1 MGEINSYSVGRTY
14 NVLSD
19 ASSSTGT
26 TSSTEVILKSLSWTV
41 GQFDIGDV
49 VNIEAAF
56 SKQGTA
62 GGYFHAVY
70 YNTDNNL
77 TNARKV
83 FESSVNPT
91 DNSIY
96 IPSGLTYSNL
106 FCRLQVVLNDNSIG
120 GTFATFAKDPNRSYA
135 RASGVSPFGGD
146 GTYSTTTDLH
156 FSSTNVSGSSPFG
169 FFWQKIGTTEGL
181 TSIEWT
187 PPGAVTRYIH
197 FTGAVENSSDRLRC
211 EWAKISGLS
220 SGSFD
225 NSVSG

>member
-1 MGEINSYSVGRTY
+1 MGEINRYSIGRTY

-70 YNTDNNL
+70 YNTANNL
-77 TNARKV
+77 TNARKI

-91 DNSIY
+91 NDSLY
-96 IPSGLTYSNL
+96 IPSSLTYSNV

-120 GTFATFAKDPNRSYA
+120 GTFATFVKDPNRSYV
-135 RASGVSPFGGD
+135 RPSIVSPFGGD

-156 FSSTNVSGSSPFG
+156 FSSVAGSGTPL
-169 FFWQKIGTTEGL
+169 FWQKIGTVENL

-187 PPGAVTRYIH
+187 PPGVVTRYIH
-197 FTGAVENSSDRLRC
+197 FTGGVENSSDRLRC